1 MSISI
6 KAKQLVLLATVSFT
20 MTACSNVSPP
30 ALETLSGNW
39 KVMSIQ
45 DKQILTN
52 SSVKLNFSPDNSLSG
67 SASCN
72 NLSSS
77 YQTNNNSLIIAPIAT
92 TRKMCLPALMEQ
104 ESNLLRTLSKV
115 KRYQLNKGELSLY
128 NQQGLIQLKA
138 ERVKQ

>member
-77 YQTNNNSLIIAPIAT
+77 YQTKI
-92 TRKMCLPALMEQ
+92 
-104 ESNLLRTLSKV
+104 
-115 KRYQLNKGELSLY
+115 Y
-128 NQQGLIQLKA
+128 
-138 ERVKQ
+138 